1 MACRSGQE
9 SLIIGSLPRSDA
21 LRYRCHSILSLQR
34 VMAQLHD
41 QAAVHMPAE
50 AHLQLLTVLQV
61 CSQMSTT
68 GSGPVMSPTVT
79 LPTGLGVLASLE
91 RLSQLAAATHICCSY
106 VSLTVRCHKTAS
118 NVQSGLASPT
128 SGHSDTSGF

>member
-1 MACRSGQE
+1 MGCRSGQE

-61 CSQMSTT
+61 RLKIEGPSQ
-68 GSGPVMSPTVT
+68 
-79 LPTGLGVLASLE
+79 L
-91 RLSQLAAATHICCSY
+91 LAAAQILLQLY
-106 VSLTVRCHKTAS
+106 VIDCEMS
-118 NVQSGLASPT
+118 
-128 SGHSDTSGF
+128 